1 MNLQTIKNQLNNNI
15 EKVLTKLDIDYELF
29 SENIYS
35 ICPIHQ
41 DSDNPRA
48 FSFSRNKGIWKCW
61 TRDCQ
66 NEHGNDIFGLIKG
79 VLSQQKNQPIDFS
92 DVLKWSK
99 NLLEI
104 NGSVRIEHKTEE
116 VEEDQFVQLVNN
128 INKFHSKVQNTKT
141 PSIKIDF
148 ELHNSSEYFIDRGCD
163 KKTLDHFGVKDC
175 EQSGIMKDRAII
187 PIHDDLGRNII
198 GLIGRSTKE
207 YRTPKC
213 IIYPKGFDKRN
224 YFYNYHRAIE
234 KAKETSCLYILE
246 GQGDVWKMYEAGVIN
261 AVSIFGKTLTE
272 QQIDKLLKLP
282 ITHLIILTD
291 NDQSGKESKV
301 QIKRQLG
308 RIYKLS
314 FPKITEKDIGD
325 MTIEKIQ
332 TSILSNMKGT
342 Y

>member
-1 MNLQTIKNQLNNNI
+1 MIKTQLNNNI
-15 EKVLTKLDIDYELF
+15 EKVLSKLDIEYEAF

-35 ICPIHQ
+35 VCPIHQ

-48 FSFSRNKGIWKCW
+48 FSYSREKGIWKCW

-66 NEHGNDIFGLIKG
+66 NDHGNDIFGLIRG
-79 VLSQQKNQPIDFS
+79 VLSQKNKQEVEFS

-99 NLLEI
+99 KILEI
-104 NGSVRIEHKTEE
+104 NGNVKIQNNKEE
-116 VEEDQFVQLVNN
+116 IVVEDQFVQLVSTL
-128 INKFHSKVQNTKT
+128 NKLHKTKNDTKT
-141 PSIKIDF
+141 SSIDID
-148 ELHNSSEYFIDRGCD
+148 LNLQITSPYFIDRGF
-163 KKTLDHFGVKDC
+163 TLETLSHFGVKDC
-175 EQSGIMKDRAII
+175 DQSGIMKDRAVI
-187 PIHDDLGRNII
+187 PIHNDEGSDII

-207 YRTPKC
+207 YKIPKF

-224 YFYNYHRAIE
+224 YFYNYHRAI
-234 KAKETSCLYILE
+234 KRAKETSCLYILE
-246 GQGDVWKMYEAGVIN
+246 GQGDVWKMHEAGVTN
-261 AVSIFGKTLTE
+261 AVGIFGKVLTE

-308 RIYKLS
+308 RLYKLS
-314 FPKITEKDIGD
+314 FPKMSEKDIGD
-325 MTIEKIQ
+325 MTVEKIQ
-332 TSILSNMKGT
+332 KTILSNMKGT